1 MSNNGKTT
9 LAAELKLASITT
21 VVSVLSFTLEDVSLR
36 RALAMPE
43 RLLKIDVSTLTAPDL

>member
-1 MSNNGKTT
+1 M
-9 LAAELKLASITT
+9 AAELKLASITT